1 MRRLKN
7 HIISYNSITYIY
19 AFATNIFF
27 SYYFRY
33 IRYYSYIYDTTLVL
47 INACFCFNT
56 KYSSITNF
64 V

>member
-1 MRRLKN
+1 M
-7 HIISYNSITYIY
+7 TYIY